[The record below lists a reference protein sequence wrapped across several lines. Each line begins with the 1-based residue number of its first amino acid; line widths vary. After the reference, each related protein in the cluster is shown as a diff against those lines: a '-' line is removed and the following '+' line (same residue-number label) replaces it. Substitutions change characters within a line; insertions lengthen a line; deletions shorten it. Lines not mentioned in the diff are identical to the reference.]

1 VNLDNLILDVDS
13 YKASHFQQYPPGTT
27 ALYSYIESRGGRYD
41 YTRFFGLQY
50 FIKRYLTKPVTMEDV
65 EEAKALFATHGV
77 PFPYAGWKKVV
88 ETHKG
93 FLPVHIRAVPEGSVV
108 PTHNVLATV
117 ESTDPDLYWI
127 VTWLETQILRN
138 VWYGTTVATRSYFIK
153 QLIKGFLEQT
163 SDDPEG
169 QIPFKLH
176 DFGARGVSS
185 RESAGIGGLAH
196 LTNFKGTDTIE
207 ALLFGAE
214 YYNEPMAGFSIPA
227 AEHSTMTAWGRSG
240 EADAYRNMLRF
251 LSQGYPLIA
260 VVSDSYD
267 LFSAI
272 QNIWG
277 KELKAE
283 VVASG
288 GTVVIRPDSGEPVAT
303 LLRVVQL
310 LDEGYGSK
318 VNRKGYKVLQHV
330 RVTWG
335 DGVNEDSI
343 RGMLNIL
350 ERYKYSADN
359 VSFGMGGALLQRCD
373 RDTQRF
379 AMKASEVVVD
389 GVRRAISKDPVTDPG
404 KRSKSG
410 RWELYKVDGQY
421 VSALAGAENKTD
433 GPKHEP
439 QLVSFYRDGQV
450 LRDDSL
456 EDIRKRN

>member
-1 VNLDNLILDVDS
+1 MNLDNLILDVDS
-13 YKASHFQQYPPGTT
+13 YKASHSQQYPPGTT
-27 ALYSYIESRGGRYD
+27 SLYSYIESRGGEYD

-50 FIKRYLTKPVTMEDV
+50 FVKRYLTKPVTMEDV
-65 EEAKALFATHGV
+65 EEAKALLATHGV

-88 ETHKG
+88 KTHKG

-153 QLIKGFLEQT
+153 RLIKGFLDQT
-163 SDDPEG
+163 SDDPEC

-176 DFGARGVSS
+176 DFGSRGVSS

-227 AEHSTMTAWGRSG
+227 SEHSTMTAWGRSG
-240 EADAYRNMLRF
+240 ETDAYRNMLRF
-251 LSQGYPLIA
+251 FSQGYPLVA

-267 LFSAI
+267 VFSAI

-288 GTVVIRPDSGEPVAT
+288 GTVVIRPDSGEPVST

-310 LDEGYGSK
+310 LDEAYGSK
-318 VNRKGYKVLQHV
+318 VNRKGYKVLEHM
-330 RVTWG
+330 RVIWG

-343 RGMLNIL
+343 RRMLSIL

-359 VSFGMGGALLQRCD
+359 VAFGMGGALLQRCD
-373 RDTQRF
+373 RDTQHF
-379 AMKASEVVVD
+379 AMKASEVVVA
-389 GVRRAISKDPVTDPG
+389 GVHRAISKDPVTDPG

-410 RWELYKVDGQY
+410 RWELYRVDGQY
-421 VSALAGAENKTD
+421 VSAVAGAENNTD

-456 EDIRKRN
+456 EDIRKRG